1 MNLTQQQEEAVQNGD
16 AITVQIGKSE
26 CIVIRRDIFDR
37 AMVRLYDDSEMTDN
51 ELHAIAART
60 LDDLDTAGPIQ

>member
-37 AMVRLYDDSEMTDN
+37 AMVRSYDDSEMTDN